1 VIEEGEAVFLP
12 FKNNLAKSN
21 QFSILVLLMS
31 SMLFSAPALA
41 RKTNQTVYQDPFD
54 LGAGGAS
61 LTRASKDGRVHA
73 NPALLPY
80 GGKFHYWGGT
90 SFSILTNKESV
101 DTARSLLNQASGS
114 ESSEDTEETPSED
127 GEEGGEE
134 GGGGGQA
141 AELMEKALDAPVRVG
156 WGASLSWVTRLFALS
171 VFSRLE
177 MDLRAKEFGQTG
189 FPEAHFQ
196 GESYH
201 GVLLGTGVRTPFR
214 WLSFG
219 VAGKYIYGSEPD
231 LRVQLTDTNSI
242 SQMSDPKLLQDLSSH
257 KVGTGADVGMLMFF
271 QGHTVDFSFAGKVE
285 DVGNTKF
292 VASSVGAGKKESEDV
307 EAEAAAAGTGSE
319 PSKNNA
325 LDEFKQVVSVGTG
338 LTFHTGSDAL
348 HLALDYRDITN
359 AYGEKPFK
367 KIYAGAKLLLR
378 TYVGVSAGYYQ
389 GYPTYGAEIDL
400 ILVRL
405 AGTYYT
411 RELGDSPGVDPRRI
425 YMFTVSAGL

>member
-1 VIEEGEAVFLP
+1 
-12 FKNNLAKSN
+12 
-21 QFSILVLLMS
+21 MS
-31 SMLFSAPALA
+31 QPVYG
-41 RKTNQTVYQDPFD
+41 RKTNQTIYQDPFD

-80 GGKFHYWGGT
+80 GGKFHFWGGT
-90 SFSILTNKESV
+90 SFSVLSNKESI
-101 DTARSLLNQASGS
+101 DIARDLLNQASGS
-114 ESSEDTEETPSED
+114 SEGSSSEED
-127 GEEGGEE
+127 SSASGEESGE
-134 GGGGGQA
+134 GAGQA
-141 AELMEKALDAPVRVG
+141 GELMEKALKAPVRVG
-156 WGASLSWVTRLFALS
+156 WGTSLAWVTRLFALS
-171 VFSRLE
+171 VFSKLE

-219 VAGKYIYGSEPD
+219 VAGKYVYGSEPD
-231 LRVQLTDTNSI
+231 LRVQLTDADSI
-242 SQMSDPKLLQDLSSH
+242 SQMSDPQIMQDLTTH
-257 KVGTGADVGMLMFF
+257 KVGAGADLGMLMFF
-271 QGHTVDFSFAGKVE
+271 QGHSVDFSIAGKVE
-285 DVGNTKF
+285 DIGNTKF
-292 VASSVGAGKKESEDV
+292 VASSGKAGKQASEDEV
-307 EAEAAAAGTGSE
+307 AEEAALATGAQ
-319 PSKNNA
+319 PSKHNS
-325 LDEFKQVVSVGTG
+325 LDEFKQVMSIGTG
-338 LTFHTGSDAL
+338 LTFHTGADAL
-348 HLALDYRDITN
+348 HLALDYRDVTN

-367 KIYAGAKLLLR
+367 KVYAGAKLLLR
-378 TYVGVSAGYYQ
+378 TYVGLSAGYYQ

-400 ILVRL
+400 ILLRL

>member
-1 VIEEGEAVFLP
+1 MTVGSKGDAVFFV
-12 FKNNLAKSN
+12 FKNKLAIIN
-21 QFSILVLLMS
+21 QDSILVLLACFT
-31 SMLFSAPALA
+31 LFSTPALA
-41 RKTNQTVYQDPFD
+41 KKTNQTVYQDPFD

-80 GGKFHYWGGT
+80 GGKFHYWGG
-90 SFSILTNKESV
+90 SSISVLTNKESV
-101 DTARSLLNQASGS
+101 DTARSLFNQASGS
-114 ESSEDTEETPSED
+114 GEST
-127 GEEGGEE
+127 EEGGEGAS
-134 GGGGGQA
+134 GGSDQA
-141 AELMEKALDAPVRVG
+141 AELMDKALTAPVRIG
-156 WGASLSWVTRLFALS
+156 WGVSLAWVTRLFALS

-196 GESYH
+196 SESYH

-219 VAGKYIYGSEPD
+219 VAGKYVYGSEPD
-231 LRVQLTDTNSI
+231 LRVQLTDTDSI
-242 SQMSDPKLLQDLSSH
+242 SQMSDPKLLQDLSAH
-257 KVGTGADVGMLMFF
+257 KVGTGADLGMLMFF
-271 QGHTVDFSFAGKVE
+271 QGSAVDFSIAGKVE
-285 DVGNTKF
+285 DIGNTKF
-292 VASSVGAGKKESEDV
+292 VAISSKAGAQATED
-307 EAEAAAAGTGSE
+307 EEAAEAADGTGVE
-319 PSKNNA
+319 PSKNNT
-325 LDEFKQVVSVGTG
+325 LEEFKQVVSVGTG
-338 LTFHTGSDAL
+338 LTFHTGADAL

-367 KIYAGAKLLLR
+367 KVYAGAKLLLR
-378 TYVGVSAGYYQ
+378 TYVGLSAGYYQ

-425 YMFTVSAGL
+425 YMITVSAGL

>member
-1 VIEEGEAVFLP
+1 VFLI

-21 QFSILVLLMS
+21 QDSILVLLFLALS
-31 SMLFSAPALA
+31 FSTPAFA
-41 RKTNQTVYQDPFD
+41 RKTNQSVYQDPFD

-80 GGKFHYWGGT
+80 GGKFHFWGGS
-90 SFSILTNKESV
+90 SFSVLSNKESV
-101 DTARSLLNQASGS
+101 DTARELFNQASGS
-114 ESSEDTEETPSED
+114 GGSEEETTEE
-127 GEEGGEE
+127 GEAGGD
-134 GGGGGQA
+134 QA
-141 AELMEKALDAPVRVG
+141 TELMEKALDAPVRLG
-156 WGASLSWVTRLFALS
+156 WGASLAWVTRLFALS

-196 GESYH
+196 AESYH
-201 GVLLGTGVRTPFR
+201 GVLLGTGIRTPFR

-219 VAGKYIYGSEPD
+219 LAGKYVYGSEPD

-242 SQMSDPKLLQDLSSH
+242 SQMTDPKLIQDLSSH
-257 KVGTGADVGMLMFF
+257 KVGTGADLGMLMFF
-271 QGHTVDFSFAGKVE
+271 QGSTVDFSIAGKVE
-285 DVGNTKF
+285 DIGNTKF
-292 VASSVGAGKKESEDV
+292 VASSVAASAEESEDQA
-307 EAEAAAAGTGSE
+307 AEEDADGTGIE
-319 PSKNNA
+319 PSKNNS
-325 LDEFKQVVSVGTG
+325 LEEFKQVVSVGTG

-359 AYGEKPFK
+359 AYGEKSFK
-367 KIYAGAKLLLR
+367 KIYAGAKVLLR
-378 TYVGVSAGYYQ
+378 TYVGLSAGYYQ

-400 ILVRL
+400 ILIRL

-425 YMFTVSAGL
+425 YMFTISAGL

>member
-1 VIEEGEAVFLP
+1 VFFI
-12 FKNNLAKSN
+12 FKNNLVKSN
-21 QFSILVLLMS
+21 QDSILVLILMS
-31 SMLFSAPALA
+31 LFLSTPAFA
-41 RKTNQTVYQDPFD
+41 RKTNQAVYQDPFD

-80 GGKFHYWGGT
+80 GGKFHYWGGL
-90 SFSILTNKESV
+90 SNSVLTNKESV
-101 DTARSLLNQASGS
+101 DIARDLFKQASGS
-114 ESSEDTEETPSED
+114 GGGSDSAPAEETPAED
-127 GEEGGEE
+127 GSETEATGGNA
-134 GGGGGQA
+134 QA
-141 AELMEKALDAPVRVG
+141 GELMDKALAAPIRVG
-156 WGASLSWVTRLFALS
+156 WGLSLAWVTRLFALS

-177 MDLRAKEFGQTG
+177 MDLRAREFGQTG

-219 VAGKYIYGSEPD
+219 VAGKYVYGSEPD
-231 LRVQLTDTNSI
+231 LRIQLTDTDSI
-242 SQMSDPKLLQDLSSH
+242 SQMSDPKLIQDLSAH
-257 KVGTGADVGMLMFF
+257 KVGTGADLGMLMFF
-271 QGHTVDFSFAGKVE
+271 QGPTVDFSLAGKVE

-292 VASSVGAGKKESEDV
+292 VAASGKAGALASEDA
-307 EAEAAAAGTGSE
+307 EAEAAAEGTGSE
-319 PSKNNA
+319 PSKNNS
-325 LDEFKQVVSVGTG
+325 LEEFKQVVSVGTG

-348 HLALDYRDITN
+348 HLALDYRDILN

-367 KIYAGAKLLLR
+367 KVYAGAKVLLR
-378 TYVGVSAGYYQ
+378 TYVGLSAGYYQ
-389 GYPTYGAEIDL
+389 GYPTYGAEFDL

-425 YMFTVSAGL
+425 YMVTVSAGI

>member
-1 VIEEGEAVFLP
+1 VFFI
-12 FKNNLAKSN
+12 FKNKLVKSN
-21 QFSILVLLMS
+21 QDSILVLVLIS
-31 SMLFSAPALA
+31 FLISTPAFA
-41 RKTNQTVYQDPFD
+41 RKTNQSVYQDPFD

-80 GGKFHYWGGT
+80 GGKFHYWGGLST
-90 SFSILTNKESV
+90 SVLTNKESV
-101 DTARSLLNQASGS
+101 DIARDLFKQASGS
-114 ESSEDTEETPSED
+114 GEGGDESAANETPA
-127 GEEGGEE
+127 EEGTDGEE
-134 GGGGGQA
+134 GGGGEQA
-141 AELMEKALDAPVRVG
+141 SELMEKALSAPVRVG
-156 WGASLSWVTRLFALS
+156 WGVSLAWVTRLFALS

-177 MDLRAKEFGQTG
+177 MDLRAREFGQTG

-219 VAGKYIYGSEPD
+219 LAGKYIYGSEPD

-242 SQMSDPKLLQDLSSH
+242 SQMSDPKLIQDLSAH
-257 KVGTGADVGMLMFF
+257 KVGTGADLGMLMFF
-271 QGHTVDFSFAGKVE
+271 QGSTVDFSIAGKVE

-292 VASSVGAGKKESEDV
+292 VAASGKAGEQATEDE
-307 EAEAAAAGTGSE
+307 EAEEAAAGTGAE
-319 PSKNNA
+319 PSKNNS

-348 HLALDYRDITN
+348 HLALDYRDIIN

-367 KIYAGAKLLLR
+367 KIYAGAKVLLR
-378 TYVGVSAGYYQ
+378 TYVGLSAGYYQ

>member
-1 VIEEGEAVFLP
+1 VFFI
-12 FKNNLAKSN
+12 FKNKLVKSN
-21 QFSILVLLMS
+21 QDSILVLILMS
-31 SMLFSAPALA
+31 LFLSTPAFA
-41 RKTNQTVYQDPFD
+41 RKTNQAVYQDPFD

-80 GGKFHYWGGT
+80 GGKFHYWGGL
-90 SFSILTNKESV
+90 SNSVLTNKESV
-101 DTARSLLNQASGS
+101 DIARDLFKQASGS
-114 ESSEDTEETPSED
+114 GGGSDSAPAEETPAED
-127 GEEGGEE
+127 GSESESTGGSA
-134 GGGGGQA
+134 QA
-141 AELMEKALDAPVRVG
+141 SELMDKALAAPIRVG
-156 WGASLSWVTRLFALS
+156 WGLSLAWVTRLFALS

-177 MDLRAKEFGQTG
+177 MDLRAREFGQTG

-219 VAGKYIYGSEPD
+219 VAGKYVYGSEPD
-231 LRVQLTDTNSI
+231 LRIQLTDTDSI
-242 SQMSDPKLLQDLSSH
+242 SQMSDPKLIQDLSAH
-257 KVGTGADVGMLMFF
+257 KVGTGADLGMLMFF
-271 QGHTVDFSFAGKVE
+271 QGQTIDFSLAGKVE
-285 DVGNTKF
+285 DLGNTKF
-292 VASSVGAGKKESEDV
+292 VAASGKAGALASEDAD
-307 EAEAAAAGTGSE
+307 AEAAAEGTGSE
-319 PSKNNA
+319 PSKNNS
-325 LDEFKQVVSVGTG
+325 LEEFKQVVSVGTG

-348 HLALDYRDITN
+348 HLALDYRDILN

-367 KIYAGAKLLLR
+367 KIYAGAKVLLR
-378 TYVGVSAGYYQ
+378 TYVGLSAGYYQ
-389 GYPTYGAEIDL
+389 GYPTYGAEVDL

-425 YMFTVSAGL
+425 YMVTVSAGI

>member
-1 VIEEGEAVFLP
+1 ML
-12 FKNNLAKSN
+12 LAC
-21 QFSILVLLMS
+21 FA
-31 SMLFSAPALA
+31 LFSTSAFAK
-41 RKTNQTVYQDPFD
+41 KTNQTVYQDPFD

-80 GGKFHYWGGT
+80 GGKFHYWGG
-90 SFSILTNKESV
+90 SSISVLTNKESV
-101 DTARSLLNQASGS
+101 DTARSLFNQASGS
-114 ESSEDTEETPSED
+114 GESAEEDPVEEEPTEEGT
-127 GEEGGEE
+127 EGGEGE
-134 GGGGGQA
+134 SGGSDQA
-141 AELMEKALDAPVRVG
+141 AELMEKALAAPVRVG
-156 WGASLSWVTRLFALS
+156 WGVSLAWVTRLFALS

-196 GESYH
+196 SESYH
-201 GVLLGTGVRTPFR
+201 GVLLGTGVKTPFR

-219 VAGKYIYGSEPD
+219 VAGKYVYGSEPD

-242 SQMSDPKLLQDLSSH
+242 SQMSDPKLLQDLSAH
-257 KVGTGADVGMLMFF
+257 KVGTGADLGMLMFF
-271 QGHTVDFSFAGKVE
+271 QGSAVDFSIAGKVE
-285 DVGNTKF
+285 DIGNTKF
-292 VASSVGAGKKESEDV
+292 VASSSKAGAQAAEDE
-307 EAEAAAAGTGSE
+307 EAEEAAEGTGAE
-319 PSKNNA
+319 PSKNNT
-325 LDEFKQVVSVGTG
+325 LEEFKQVVSFGTG

-367 KIYAGAKLLLR
+367 KVYAGAKLLLR
-378 TYVGVSAGYYQ
+378 TYVGLSAGYYQ